1 MGDLIVPIADHPTGL
16 WMRKTVDDCFA
27 SEVISPRTKLFM
39 MGIVAKGLNCGYSAA
54 ASFRELGEKAPS
66 RAEFNDILDSFG
78 VGILPEGRAPVREN
92 TEILSAGDEP
102 IGKVTSGGFGPS
114 AGGPVAMGYVD
125 AAHAK
130 AGNAV
135 GLMLR
140 GKKVPASIVKLPFTA
155 HRYHKD

>member
-78 VGILPEGRAPVREN
+78 VGILPEEDQALLRWIRKTIRYLPIAVQRDTEELMGLIGPDKTVEAIGTAATINMMVRMAM
-92 TEILSAGDEP
+92 LSQ
-102 IGKVTSGGFGPS
+102 
-114 AGGPVAMGYVD
+114 
-125 AAHAK
+125 
-130 AGNAV
+130 
-135 GLMLR
+135 
-140 GKKVPASIVKLPFTA
+140 
-155 HRYHKD
+155 